1 MARRKK
7 EPQGNHR
14 KAIAQ
19 AATKLFSEKGFD
31 NTSMADIAKES
42 GYSKA
47 SLYVFFKDKDELLAY
62 LTLESMTLLYDNL
75 SNAVNSDKSIDEKYQ
90 SICDKLV
97 EYYEVHPLYFSL
109 MLKTIRIDPSQPN
122 FLDEERDTFN
132 VGQKISELI
141 SSFIS
146 SGIEKGCF
154 RKDLDIFKTEFA
166 FWGMLTGVIQLA
178 YNKQEYLES
187 INKISVK
194 NFLSYSFEMLYQS
207 IKRNQK

>member
-90 SICDKLV
+90 KICNQLV
-97 EYYEVHPLYFSL
+97 EYYEDHPLYFSL

-141 SSFIS
+141 SSFNI
-146 SGIEKGCF
+146 IE
-154 RKDLDIFKTEFA
+154 
-166 FWGMLTGVIQLA
+166 V
-178 YNKQEYLES
+178 
-187 INKISVK
+187 
-194 NFLSYSFEMLYQS
+194 SFNDVFSTY
-207 IKRNQK
+207 

>member
-1 MARRKK
+1 
-7 EPQGNHR
+7 
-14 KAIAQ
+14 
-19 AATKLFSEKGFD
+19 
-31 NTSMADIAKES
+31 
-42 GYSKA
+42 
-47 SLYVFFKDKDELLAY
+47 
-62 LTLESMTLLYDNL
+62 
-75 SNAVNSDKSIDEKYQ
+75 
-90 SICDKLV
+90 
-97 EYYEVHPLYFSL
+97 

-194 NFLSYSFEMLYQS
+194 NFLSYSFDLLYKS
-207 IKRNQK
+207 IRL

>member
-75 SNAVNSDKSIDEKYQ
+75 SNAVNSDKTIDEKYQ

-97 EYYEVHPLYFSL
+97 EYYEDHPLYFSL

-154 RKDLDIFKTEFA
+154 RKDLDISDNGNTKLERLLFKVFSKFKHEPLCLYVMIIEFIIYV
-166 FWGMLTGVIQLA
+166 GMVITM
-178 YNKQEYLES
+178 
-187 INKISVK
+187 IKI
-194 NFLSYSFEMLYQS
+194 
-207 IKRNQK
+207 I